1 MPPKALLALSAFLP
15 MLPAWLRLLRVPL
28 VFPLTLLAWLLLL
41 PVPLVLI
48 LP

>member
-15 MLPAWLRLLRVPL
+15 MLPDWLRLLLVLL
-28 VFPLTLLAWLLLL
+28 VFPLTLLVWLPLL

-48 LP
+48 QP

>member
-15 MLPAWLRLLRVPL
+15 MLPAWFRLLLEPL
-28 VFPLTLLAWLLLL
+28 VFPLTLPVWLPLL
-41 PVPLVLI
+41 PGSLVLI

>member
-15 MLPAWLRLLRVPL
+15 MLLAWLRLPLVPL
-28 VFPLTLLAWLLLL
+28 VFPLTLLVWLPLL